1 MNPVDGNLFGQ
12 EMETLQK
19 VIDVVTE
26 FVINYS
32 FQIVGALIILIIGL
46 KLSGWLSRLVLRL
59 CDKRSIDITL
69 SRFFA
74 SSTKLLVMM
83 FVIIIAIGK
92 FGISIAPFIA
102 ALGAIA
108 FGSSLALQGPLSN
121 YGAGLT
127 LILTRPFVVGNTI
140 TVQDVSGVVEEI
152 RLAATVLTT
161 EDGEELTIPNKL
173 IVGEI
178 LRNSFENKIIETSV
192 GISYEDTPKQAIEVL
207 KQVLD
212 QFSEICKDPAPQIGI
227 EAFAD
232 SSINI
237 GLRYWVPTKQYYNI
251 LYQVNLAIHQA
262 LAEAEITI
270 PFPQQDIHI
279 KGNTLE
285 KIAKNNC

>member
-1 MNPVDGNLFGQ
+1 MNPEDSALFGQ
-12 EMETLQK
+12 EMKTIQK
-19 VIDVVTE
+19 IIDVVTE

-32 FQIVGALIILIIGL
+32 FQIVGALIILLIGL

-59 CDKRSIDITL
+59 CDKRNIDVTL

-74 SSTKLLVMM
+74 SSTKILVMM
-83 FVIIIAIGK
+83 FVIIIAIAK

-102 ALGAIA
+102 ALGAVA
-108 FGSSLALQGPLSN
+108 FGSSLAIQGPLSN
-121 YGAGLT
+121 YGSGLT

-192 GISYEDTPKQAIEVL
+192 GISYEDDPEQAIEVL
-207 KQVLD
+207 QQVLG
-212 QFSEICKDPAPQIGI
+212 QFPEICTDPAPQVGI

-237 GLRYWVPTKQYYNI
+237 GMRYWVPTKQYFNI
-251 LYQVNLAIHQA
+251 LYKVNLAIHKA
-262 LAEAEITI
+262 LAEADITI

-279 KGNTLE
+279 KKDAQET
-285 KIAKNNC
+285 AT

>member
-1 MNPVDGNLFGQ
+1 MDPENGNLFGQ

-46 KLSGWLSRLVLRL
+46 KLSGWMSRLVLRL
-59 CDKRSIDITL
+59 CDNRSIDVTL

-74 SSTKLLVMM
+74 SSTKLLVMT

-102 ALGAIA
+102 ALGALA
-108 FGSSLALQGPLSN
+108 FGGSLAIQGPLSN

-127 LILTRPFVVGNTI
+127 LILTRSFVVGNTI
-140 TVQDVSGVVEEI
+140 TVQGVSGVVEEI
-152 RLAATVLTT
+152 RLAATILTT

-178 LRNSFENKIIETSV
+178 LRNSFENKIVETSV
-192 GISYEDTPKQAIEVL
+192 GISYADDPELAINVL
-207 KQVLD
+207 LRVLD
-212 QFSEICKDPAPQIGI
+212 QFTTICKDPVPQVGI

-237 GLRYWVPTKQYYNI
+237 GLRYWVPTKQYYHV

-262 LAEAEITI
+262 LAKAKITI
-270 PFPQQDIHI
+270 PFPQQDVHL
-279 KGNTLE
+279 GLNDME
-285 KIAKNNC
+285 KITKDSC

>member
-1 MNPVDGNLFGQ
+1 MNPEGNALFGQ
-12 EMETLQK
+12 EMETIQK
-19 VIDVVTE
+19 IIDVVTA

-32 FQIVGALIILIIGL
+32 FQIVGALIILVIGL

-59 CDKRSIDITL
+59 CDKRNIDITL

-83 FVIIIAIGK
+83 FVIIIAIAK

-108 FGSSLALQGPLSN
+108 FGSSLAIQGPLSN

-192 GISYEDTPKQAIEVL
+192 GISYEDDPTRAIEVL
-207 KQVLD
+207 QQVLG
-212 QFSEICKDPAPQIGI
+212 QFPEICTDPSPQVGI

-237 GLRYWVPTKQYYNI
+237 GLRYWVPTKQYFNI
-251 LYQVNLAIHQA
+251 LFRVNLAIHQA
-262 LAEAEITI
+262 LAAAQITI
-270 PFPQQDIHI
+270 PFPQQDIHVKDM
-279 KGNTLE
+279 KGNVQE
-285 KIAKNNC
+285 KVA

>member
-1 MNPVDGNLFGQ
+1 MNPEDSALFGQ
-12 EMETLQK
+12 EMKTIQK
-19 VIDVVTE
+19 IIDVVTE

-32 FQIVGALIILIIGL
+32 FQIVGALIILLIGL

-59 CDKRSIDITL
+59 CDKRNIDVTL

-74 SSTKLLVMM
+74 SSTKILVMM
-83 FVIIIAIGK
+83 FVIIIAIAK

-102 ALGAIA
+102 ALGAVA
-108 FGSSLALQGPLSN
+108 FGSSLAIQGPLSN
-121 YGAGLT
+121 YGSGLT

-192 GISYEDTPKQAIEVL
+192 GISYEDDPEQAIEVL
-207 KQVLD
+207 QQVLG
-212 QFSEICKDPAPQIGI
+212 QFPEICKDPAPQVGI
-227 EAFAD
+227 ETFAD

-237 GLRYWVPTKQYYNI
+237 GMRYWVPTKQYFNI
-251 LYQVNLAIHQA
+251 LYKVNLAIHKA
-262 LAEAEITI
+262 LAEADITI

-279 KGNTLE
+279 KKDAQET
-285 KIAKNNC
+285 AT

>member
-1 MNPVDGNLFGQ
+1 MNPEGNALFGQ
-12 EMETLQK
+12 EMETIQK
-19 VIDVVTE
+19 IIDVVTE

-32 FQIVGALIILIIGL
+32 FQIVGALIILLIGL

-59 CDKRSIDITL
+59 CDKRNIDITL

-83 FVIIIAIGK
+83 FVIIIAIAK

-108 FGSSLALQGPLSN
+108 FGSSLAIQGPLSN

-178 LRNSFENKIIETSV
+178 LRNSFENKIVETSV
-192 GISYEDTPKQAIEVL
+192 GISYEDDPERAIGVL
-207 KQVLD
+207 QQVLG
-212 QFSEICKDPAPQIGI
+212 QFPEICTDPTPQVGI

-237 GLRYWVPTKQYYNI
+237 GLRYWVPTKQYFNV
-251 LYQVNLAIHQA
+251 LYRVNLSIHQA
-262 LAEAEITI
+262 LAAAEITI

-279 KGNTLE
+279 KDIKPRNGS
-285 KIAKNNC
+285 

>member
-1 MNPVDGNLFGQ
+1 MNPEESALFGQ
-12 EMETLQK
+12 ELETIQK
-19 VIDVVTE
+19 IIDVVTE

-32 FQIVGALIILIIGL
+32 FQIVGALIILIVGL

-59 CDKRSIDITL
+59 CDKRNIDVTL
-69 SRFFA
+69 ARFFA

-83 FVIIIAIGK
+83 FVIIIAIAK

-108 FGSSLALQGPLSN
+108 FGSSLAIQGPLSN

-140 TVQDVSGVVEEI
+140 TVQNVSGVVDEI
-152 RLAATVLTT
+152 RLAATILTT

-178 LRNSFENKIIETSV
+178 LRNSFENKIIESSV
-192 GISYEDTPKQAIEVL
+192 GISYEDDPKLAIEVL
-207 KQVLD
+207 QQVLA
-212 QFSEICKDPAPQIGI
+212 QFSEICKDPAPQVGI

-237 GLRYWVPTKQYYNI
+237 GLRYWVPTKQYFNI
-251 LYQVNLAIHQA
+251 LYRVNLAIHQA

-279 KGNTLE
+279 KRNDPE
-285 KIAKNNC
+285 DIARTNC

>member
-1 MNPVDGNLFGQ
+1 MNPEESALFDQ
-12 EMETLQK
+12 ELETIQK
-19 VIDVVTE
+19 IIDVVTE

-59 CDKRSIDITL
+59 CDKRNIDVTL
-69 SRFFA
+69 ARFFA

-83 FVIIIAIGK
+83 FVIIIAIAK

-108 FGSSLALQGPLSN
+108 FGSSLAIQGPLSN

-152 RLAATVLTT
+152 RLAATILAT

-178 LRNSFENKIIETSV
+178 LRNSFENKIVETSV
-192 GISYEDTPKQAIEVL
+192 GISYEDNPELAISELQKVL
-207 KQVLD
+207 A
-212 QFSEICKDPAPQIGI
+212 QFAEICKDPAPQVGI

-251 LYQVNLAIHQA
+251 LYRVNLAIHQA

-279 KGNTLE
+279 KGNPLDE
-285 KIAKNNC
+285 IAKNNC

>member
-1 MNPVDGNLFGQ
+1 MNPEESALFGQ
-12 EMETLQK
+12 EMETIQK
-19 VIDVVTE
+19 IIDVVTE

-32 FQIVGALIILIIGL
+32 FQIVGALIILVVGL

-59 CDKRSIDITL
+59 CDKRNIDVTL
-69 SRFFA
+69 ARFFA

-83 FVIIIAIGK
+83 FVIIIAIAK

-108 FGSSLALQGPLSN
+108 FGSSLAIQGPLSN

-192 GISYEDTPKQAIEVL
+192 GISYEDDPKRAIEVL
-207 KQVLD
+207 QQVLN
-212 QFSEICKDPAPQIGI
+212 QFSEICKDPAPQVGI

-237 GLRYWVPTKQYYNI
+237 GLRYWVPTKQYFNI
-251 LYQVNLAIHQA
+251 LYRVNLAIHQA

-279 KGNTLE
+279 KRNDPVDT
-285 KIAKNNC
+285 A

>member
-1 MNPVDGNLFGQ
+1 MNPEDSALFGQ
-12 EMETLQK
+12 EMKTIQK
-19 VIDVVTE
+19 IIDVVTE

-32 FQIVGALIILIIGL
+32 FQIVGALIILLIGL

-59 CDKRSIDITL
+59 CDKRNIDVTL

-74 SSTKLLVMM
+74 SSTKILVMM
-83 FVIIIAIGK
+83 FVIIIAIAK

-102 ALGAIA
+102 ALGAVA
-108 FGSSLALQGPLSN
+108 FGSSLAIQGPLSN
-121 YGAGLT
+121 YGSGLT

-192 GISYEDTPKQAIEVL
+192 GISYEDDPEQAIEVL
-207 KQVLD
+207 QQVLG
-212 QFSEICKDPAPQIGI
+212 QFPEICKDPAPQVGI

-237 GLRYWVPTKQYYNI
+237 GMRYWVPTKQYFNI
-251 LYQVNLAIHQA
+251 LYKVNLAIHKA
-262 LAEAEITI
+262 LAEADITI

-279 KGNTLE
+279 KKDAQET
-285 KIAKNNC
+285 AT